1 MNGKIN
7 SMRQIILLKINLKK
21 RQLSETKIFFQD
33 TIDQMK
39 ELKNEINKY
48 KNLDESVSKIL
59 LNQINETLKSPNY
72 TLNSIKKYKSI
83 IKNA

>member
-1 MNGKIN
+1 
-7 SMRQIILLKINLKK
+7 
-21 RQLSETKIFFQD
+21 
-33 TIDQMK
+33 MK